1 MKIAREKQLIVYEGS
16 PVRLKPDF
24 SSETLEARRQWD
36 DIVKVLK
43 EQMSTKKLIYSKILF
58 KT

>member
-1 MKIAREKQLIVYEGS
+1 MLKAKNKNKIMKIAREKQLIVYEGS

-24 SSETLEARRQWD
+24 SSETIEARRQWD

-43 EQMSTKKLIYSKILF
+43 E
-58 KT
+58 

>member
-24 SSETLEARRQWD
+24 SSETIEARRQWD

-43 EQMSTKKLIYSKILF
+43 E
-58 KT
+58 